1 MAKLDGNVA
10 VITGASS
17 GIGEATAQTLAAEG
31 ATVVE
36 PGAVETELQS
46 HITDE
51 ETKEG
56 LRGLPSLDVLQ
67 VEDIA
72 SAIAYE
78 VIQPEWLSVNEM
90 LIRPTQQPN

>member
-1 MAKLDGNVA
+1 

-17 GIGEATAQTLAAEG
+17 CIGEATAETLAAEG

-51 ETKEG
+51 EAKEG
-56 LRGLPSLDVLQ
+56 SSGLLLLDILQ
-67 VEDIA
+67 AADIA
-72 SAIAYE
+72 NAVAYA
-78 VIQPEWLSVNEM
+78 VTQPERASVNEI